1 MSWNRLLESI
11 AQAAN
16 DHLRLR
22 NEYLAAENRSMRNQ
36 IGDRVQLTDSERK
49 ELAELGAQLGKK
61 ALSEIATVAQPDA
74 ILAWKR
80 KFADQPANT
89 VEPSKSV
96 GRPRVDKEI
105 EDWEQ
110 TGTEVVF
117 AEAQLTRLPE
127 SGGGYHQ
134 NDPDGGHLRF
144 EDDLLPWAC
153 PA

>member
-1 MSWNRLLESI
+1 
-11 AQAAN
+11 
-16 DHLRLR
+16 
-22 NEYLAAENRSMRNQ
+22 MRNQ
-36 IGDRVQLTDSERK
+36 IGGRVQLTDSERK
-49 ELAELGAQLGKK
+49 ELVELGAQLGKK

-117 AEAQLTRLPE
+117 AEAQPLRSSDMSQVLVLSSARRRRPIR
-127 SGGGYHQ
+127 
-134 NDPDGGHLRF
+134 DGPVQPQQWLDRVLI
-144 EDDLLPWAC
+144 DD
-153 PA
+153 